1 MMLDCTKFSVE
12 ELIPHS
18 PPMVLLDRI
27 LHYDSMNLIAEISI
41 HTDCMF
47 YDAAV
52 KGVPSWVGI
61 EYMAQAISALAGL
74 RAREK
79 NGSIKIG
86 FLLGTRKML
95 LQQKVLLAGSTYQ
108 IHVKQLF
115 WDPSGL
121 ANFECEIREGK
132 ELCVTAKVNVFET
145 DDVTKVTEVSNG

>member
-1 MMLDCTKFSVE
+1 MLDCRKFTVE

-27 LHYDSMNLIAEISI
+27 LHYDSMNLIAEITI
-41 HTDCMF
+41 HPDCLF
-47 YDAAV
+47 YDSAAG
-52 KGVPSWVGI
+52 GVPSWVGI

-79 NGSIKIG
+79 QQGIKIG

-95 LQQKVLLAGSTYQ
+95 LQQKVLLAGSCYQ

-115 WDPSGL
+115 WDVSGL
-121 ANFECEIREGK
+121 ANFACEIRDGQ
-132 ELCVTAKVNVFET
+132 ELCVSAKVNVFET
-145 DDVTKVTEVSNG
+145 DDVMKANEVGNG